1 MNNDKH
7 IRYEVEGQ
15 VYKSTPENEQSIF
28 RLMKKLHKPDSIVV
42 VFDFDGSELDRL
54 PLDAL
59 I

>member
-1 MNNDKH
+1 MNTNKP

-42 VFDFDGSELDRL
+42 VFDFDGSELDKL

>member
-1 MNNDKH
+1 MNTEKH
-7 IRYEVEGQ
+7 IRYEVEGR